1 MVPVVSQFIKEA
13 RSSIV
18 LKKEEVKEMLSDF
31 SVNSRQYHRLT
42 TVKHENLV
50 NSKSFKQSDMPNPMF
65 DSLQQIEK
73 TKSNHSPLPSFQ
85 SRNEKASFYNNP
97 REHQQNLA
105 FIDAKENYL
114 QD

>member
-31 SVNSRQYHRLT
+31 SGNSRQYHRLT
-42 TVKHENLV
+42 TVKNGIKHESLV

-85 SRNEKASFYNNP
+85 SRNEKASF
-97 REHQQNLA
+97 
-105 FIDAKENYL
+105 
-114 QD
+114 